1 MTTLGRAATFLLL
14 ANTDEEE
21 EEALRYEVL
30 GNDDAEQQRMEDIFT
45 FCARLR
51 CRFACKSGQT
61 CASRK
66 RV

>member
-1 MTTLGRAATFLLL
+1 MLLVVVLLLLMTTLGRAATFLLL

-21 EEALRYEVL
+21 EDALRYEVL

-51 CRFACKSGQT
+51 CALL
-61 CASRK
+61 